1 MPRVNL
7 NAGPGS
13 FLTAD
18 DLKAAM
24 TDQGRPMIG
33 VRRRYGDEYDN
44 FYVDRAWL
52 PLKRGMPVPSLDY
65 RQSTERKVR
74 NAAVQRAAKSVA
86 RKVVQRA
93 KRNMLRQ
100 RKSVGTSG
108 FHDIGGSY
116 LGAIGQ
122 GVPGVQKPPD
132 LIGMVND
139 IYDTTVSVKPFAE
152 FVGNHP
158 VLALSFFMLAVG
170 IGAALGG
177 YIGAGGADVIKQKLG
192 V

>member
-1 MPRVNL
+1 MPKVNL

-13 FLTAD
+13 FLTAA

-24 TDQGRPMIG
+24 DDQGRPMIG
-33 VRRRYGDEYDN
+33 TRRTWGDEYDN
-44 FYVDRAWL
+44 FYVDRAWT
-52 PLKRGMPVPSLDY
+52 PVRKGYPEPNLDL
-65 RQSTERKVR
+65 RSSTRARVA
-74 NAAVQRAAKSVA
+74 NAAVQRAARSVA
-86 RKVVQRA
+86 KKIVQRA
-93 KRNMLRQ
+93 RRQPLRSTQ
-100 RKSVGTSG
+100 RVGAAG

-116 LGAIGQ
+116 LGAVGQ
-122 GVPGVQKPPD
+122 DLPGVQKPPD
-132 LIGMVND
+132 LIGMVNE

-177 YIGAGGADVIKQKLG
+177 YIGAGGADVIKKKLG